1 MGGVGLSQPV
11 VTNKPANRIPACANL
26 KKFKRF
32 MPAKFGMRPPNFNL
46 RLNRKSSK
54 ELPAKEQNCYEF
66 SVTPIEERPANS
78 TISRT
83 LGVLRHRP
91 YLIFWIGTFISN
103 TGNWTENAAQSWAV
117 TTQTAGTG
125 HQGLMV
131 EILQFA
137 DFCPVLLLA
146 LVAGVISDRVNRK
159 VWVLILQSTAC
170 VLGAGLAV
178 AAFLGK
184 ATPWVVI
191 VFTFLEGIVWAFN
204 GPTYMAIAP
213 SLVPRAEWDRAM
225 ALNSV
230 QFNMA
235 RLCGPMLAAAFI
247 GAVGIAGAF
256 TFNAFTFLPLLIGLA
271 VAIPRLPS
279 PSKDKPTSVSHDIR
293 EGLKF
298 VWTHPGTR
306 RLTIMS
312 LTFMFLSAPLQ
323 GLLPVFAQSVL
334 NGGPALYGL
343 MLSAIGLGSI
353 VGAFALSSIPAYYPR
368 HHLIPL
374 AMCIFSGIGVL
385 FSFSRVPVLSLGIL
399 VLCGTF
405 WLLSLNP
412 TNTANQLLAT
422 DANRGRVLS
431 VMLLAQQGGMPLG
444 HLFAGYLTH
453 YMPVPWVLRVMLGT
467 LLLVMIVFLFMREP
481 AIDNMARRDV
491 GNRTLLGT
499 VWEAIT
505 AHSHHPDYPAEIA
518 VQRDEK
524 TIS

>member
-1 MGGVGLSQPV
+1 M
-11 VTNKPANRIPACANL
+11 NREIN
-26 KKFKRF
+26 
-32 MPAKFGMRPPNFNL
+32 RPQSDSAI
-46 RLNRKSSK
+46 RR
-54 ELPAKEQNCYEF
+54 A
-66 SVTPIEERPANS
+66 
-78 TISRT
+78 

-91 YLIFWIGTFISN
+91 YLIFWIGAFISN

-117 TTQTAGTG
+117 TTQTVGNP

-146 LVAGVISDRVNRK
+146 LIAGVISDRVNRK
-159 VWVLILQSTAC
+159 VWVIILQSIAC
-170 VLGAGLAV
+170 ALGAGLAV
-178 AAFLGK
+178 AAFLGR

-191 VFTFLEGIVWAFN
+191 TFTFLEGIVWALN
-204 GPTYMAIAP
+204 GPAIMAIVP
-213 SLVPRAEWDRAM
+213 SLVPRAELDRAI

-235 RLCGPMLAAAFI
+235 RLCGPMLAAAVI

-256 TFNAFTFLPLLIGLA
+256 TFNAFTFIPLLIALM
-271 VAIPRLPS
+271 VAISHSPT
-279 PSKDKPTSVSHDIR
+279 PSKTQPTSISHDIR

-312 LTFMFLSAPLQ
+312 LIFMFLSAPVQ

-334 NGGPALYGL
+334 KGGPGL
-343 MLSAIGLGSI
+343 FGFMLAAIGLGSI
-353 VGAFALSSIPAYYPR
+353 IGAFVLSSIPAYYPR

-374 AMCIFSGIGVL
+374 SMCTFAAVGLV
-385 FSFSRVPVLSLGIL
+385 FSFSKVPMLSIGIL
-399 VLCGTF
+399 VVCGTF

-412 TNTANQLLAT
+412 SNTANQLLAT

-444 HLFAGYLTH
+444 HLCAGFLTH
-453 YMPVPWVLRVMLGT
+453 YMSPPWVLRVMLGT
-467 LLLVMIVFLFMREP
+467 LLIIMTVFVFIREP
-481 AIDNMARRDV
+481 AIDNMKRKPAGKRGLRA
-491 GNRTLLGT
+491 TI
-499 VWEAIT
+499 WEAVT

-518 VQRDEK
+518 VQPEK
-524 TIS
+524 ELPK

>member
-1 MGGVGLSQPV
+1 VRNPDQP
-11 VTNKPANRIPACANL
+11 
-26 KKFKRF
+26 
-32 MPAKFGMRPPNFNL
+32 
-46 RLNRKSSK
+46 SST
-54 ELPAKEQNCYEF
+54 A
-66 SVTPIEERPANS
+66 IGRA
-78 TISRT
+78 
-83 LGVLRHRP
+83 LGVLRHRR
-91 YLIFWIGTFISN
+91 YLIFWIGALVSN

-117 TTQTAGTG
+117 TTQTVGSS

-146 LVAGVISDRVNRK
+146 LLAGVISDRVNRK
-159 VWVLILQSTAC
+159 IWVIILQGTAC
-170 VLGAGLAV
+170 ALGAGLAV

-184 ATPWVVI
+184 ASPWVVI
-191 VFTFLEGIVWAFN
+191 LFTFLEGIVWALN
-204 GPTYMAIAP
+204 GPAIMAIVP
-213 SLVPRAEWDRAM
+213 SLIPRAELDRAL

-235 RLCGPMLAAAFI
+235 RLCGPMLAAGVIAS
-247 GAVGIAGAF
+247 VGIAGAF
-256 TFNAFTFLPLLIGLA
+256 TFNAFTFIPLLIALF
-271 VAIPRLPS
+271 VSIPQASGPAKTKANS
-279 PSKDKPTSVSHDIR
+279 ISHDIR

-312 LTFMFLSAPLQ
+312 LIFMFLTAPVQ

-334 NGGPALYGL
+334 KGGPGLFGL

-353 VGAFALSSIPAYYPR
+353 VGAFVLSSIPSYYPR

-374 AMCIFSGIGVL
+374 SMCTFAAVGLL
-385 FSFSRVPVLSLGIL
+385 FSFSKVPILSIGIL
-399 VLCGTF
+399 VVCGTF

-412 TNTANQLLAT
+412 SNTANQLLAT

-444 HLFAGYLTH
+444 HLCAGVLTH
-453 YMPVPWVLRVMLGT
+453 YMSPPWVLRVMLGT
-467 LLLVMIVFLFMREP
+467 LLVIMSVFVFVREP
-481 AIDNMARRDV
+481 AIDNMTRRP
-491 GNRTLLGT
+491 LGKLSLRAT
-499 VWEAIT
+499 IWEAIT

-518 VQRDEK
+518 VRPRKEPNA
-524 TIS
+524 S

>member
-1 MGGVGLSQPV
+1 MSHEAH
-11 VTNKPANRIPACANL
+11 KP
-26 KKFKRF
+26 K
-32 MPAKFGMRPPNFNL
+32 
-46 RLNRKSSK
+46 
-54 ELPAKEQNCYEF
+54 
-66 SVTPIEERPANS
+66 TDS

-91 YLIFWIGTFISN
+91 YLIFWIGAFISN

-117 TTQTAGTG
+117 TTQTAGDS

-131 EILQFA
+131 ETLQFA

-146 LVAGVISDRVNRK
+146 LIAGVISDRVNRK
-159 VWVLILQSTAC
+159 VWVIILQSAAC
-170 VLGAGLAV
+170 ALGAGLAV

-184 ATPWVVI
+184 ASPWVVI
-191 VFTFLEGIVWAFN
+191 AFTFLEGIVWAFN
-204 GPTYMAIAP
+204 GPAIMAIVP
-213 SLVPRAEWDRAM
+213 SMIPRAELDRAI

-235 RLCGPMLAAAFI
+235 RLCGPMLAAAVI

-256 TFNAFTFLPLLIGLA
+256 TFNAFTFLPLLIALM
-271 VAIPRLPS
+271 VAIPRGATQP
-279 PSKDKPTSVSHDIR
+279 PSKTTSISHDIR

-306 RLTIMS
+306 RLTVMS
-312 LTFMFLSAPLQ
+312 LIFMFLSAPVQ

-334 NGGPALYGL
+334 HGGPGL
-343 MLSAIGLGSI
+343 FGFMLAAIGLGSI
-353 VGAFALSSIPAYYPR
+353 IGAFVLSSIPTYYPR

-374 AMCIFSGIGVL
+374 SMCTFAAIGL
-385 FSFSRVPVLSLGIL
+385 IFSFSKVPALSIGIL
-399 VLCGTF
+399 VVCGMF

-412 TNTANQLLAT
+412 SNTANQLLAT

-444 HLFAGYLTH
+444 HLCAGFLTH
-453 YMPVPWVLRVMLGT
+453 YMSPPWVLRVMLGT
-467 LLLVMIVFLFMREP
+467 LLVVMTVFVFIREP
-481 AIDNMARRDV
+481 AIDNMERRKPL
-491 GNRTLLGT
+491 NRGLRAAI
-499 VWEAIT
+499 WEAIT

-518 VQRDEK
+518 VQAEK
-524 TIS
+524 GSKSG